1 MTVTETAEHD
11 GESEKNGGGS
21 VSEDDKNILTS
32 YIQEVEERFHSKQ
45 ELRSANQNAVNTR
58 PSESYFSK
66 LDSSL
71 KKNTAFVKKI
81 KNFSATQLETYLKDM
96 SGLNLSKYISEIA
109 AAIVDAKLKMTDVA
123 AAVKMCSI
131 LHQTYADFSQHLF
144 ENWQKTL
151 SFKVG
156 EKIPNPSKLRV
167 DLRFYAELV
176 QASVFNNKNAFT
188 LLGNVITTLVN
199 MDKDEHYNCSIILSF
214 CKHCGEDYAGLVPRK
229 MKELSEKLEK
239 SIPKSTFLPPE
250 KQQNVRTL
258 LRDYY
263 MSLSKHLV
271 KDHQEIQN
279 FEKQNI
285 RILQTKGELSQE
297 RKDKLESLHSAYDK
311 LLTSTQSFA
320 EILDEDMPTL
330 KNQTVMKNDESM
342 IVTGAG
348 PDLDESALAN
358 IENVWCDIETQ
369 RFYCELPELQ
379 AFLPTSFINKQS
391 PPPADSVTEEVL
403 DSEIPTEELED
414 DEQIEEVAAVPEDE
428 PEDATTTNASNK
440 IVLEAFLNSLPNC
453 VNREMIDNAA
463 IDFLVTLNNKHNRK
477 KLVRALFGVNRTR
490 LDLLPFYARFV
501 AILRPALPE
510 VGNELCQM
518 LRQDFKYH
526 VRKKDQ
532 INIESK
538 IKVVRFIG
546 ELVKFELYSK
556 IEALY
561 CLKVL
566 LFDFSHHHIE
576 MACNLLEVCGRFL
589 YCSPDS
595 HQRTKVY
602 LEQMMRKK
610 AVMALDSRYVTQIE
624 NAYYYVNPPDVTIT
638 KKERP
643 IMHQFIRKLLFQD
656 LQKNNTDKIMR
667 LIRKVDWSTEEISA
681 YSIKCLSSAHNV
693 KYFNIR
699 CLANLLAGL
708 VTYQEEVGTR
718 VVDSVLED
726 IRLGMEVNLPKYNQR
741 RVAQVKYLGELY
753 NYRMVESADIFKVLY
768 SLITF
773 GVSMDPNV
781 PSPLDPPNHLFR
793 IRLAC
798 VLLETCGT
806 YFSSGSSKRRL
817 DYYLIFLQAYYWF
830 KRDLWKDSFP
840 PTLEHIFKDTLTSLR
855 PKIKLCQSF
864 EETQTELNNIRV
876 TLGIDKLTEDLNE
889 HKVEED
895 GLETIAETDTEEQGE
910 DEVSE
915 GVTAPITDDTATED
929 ETVDHTQGSDD
940 EVDVLT
946 GEPETSEAEQ
956 EQVSESLAIP
966 SGPRKVDCPEDE
978 EFLSALDKM
987 VSENIQERMREPVKA
1002 GNVDISV
1009 PVVLKSNK
1017 KTYEQLQD
1025 SPETDRNKIGFV
1037 LMVRKGNKQQY
1048 KNFDA
1053 DINSELAQNLRDQ
1066 ELAQKEEKERVKR
1079 LTLNITERFEEE
1091 DYQDMIQQQNRPV
1104 TQNLNRERKK
1114 YQHPKGAPDAD
1125 LIFGPKRVR

>member
-58 PSESYFSK
+58 PSESYFTK

-279 FEKQNI
+279 FEKQNM

>member
-1 MTVTETAEHD
+1 
-11 GESEKNGGGS
+11 
-21 VSEDDKNILTS
+21 
-32 YIQEVEERFHSKQ
+32 
-45 ELRSANQNAVNTR
+45 
-58 PSESYFSK
+58 
-66 LDSSL
+66 
-71 KKNTAFVKKI
+71 
-81 KNFSATQLETYLKDM
+81 
-96 SGLNLSKYISEIA
+96 
-109 AAIVDAKLKMTDVA
+109 
-123 AAVKMCSI
+123 
-131 LHQTYADFSQHLF
+131 
-144 ENWQKTL
+144 
-151 SFKVG
+151 
-156 EKIPNPSKLRV
+156 
-167 DLRFYAELV
+167 
-176 QASVFNNKNAFT
+176 
-188 LLGNVITTLVN
+188 
-199 MDKDEHYNCSIILSF
+199 
-214 CKHCGEDYAGLVPRK
+214 
-229 MKELSEKLEK
+229 
-239 SIPKSTFLPPE
+239 
-250 KQQNVRTL
+250 
-258 LRDYY
+258 
-263 MSLSKHLV
+263 
-271 KDHQEIQN
+271 
-279 FEKQNI
+279 
-285 RILQTKGELSQE
+285 
-297 RKDKLESLHSAYDK
+297 
-311 LLTSTQSFA
+311 
-320 EILDEDMPTL
+320 
-330 KNQTVMKNDESM
+330 
-342 IVTGAG
+342 
-348 PDLDESALAN
+348 
-358 IENVWCDIETQ
+358 
-369 RFYCELPELQ
+369 
-379 AFLPTSFINKQS
+379 
-391 PPPADSVTEEVL
+391 
-403 DSEIPTEELED
+403 
-414 DEQIEEVAAVPEDE
+414 
-428 PEDATTTNASNK
+428 
-440 IVLEAFLNSLPNC
+440 
-453 VNREMIDNAA
+453 
-463 IDFLVTLNNKHNRK
+463 
-477 KLVRALFGVNRTR
+477 
-490 LDLLPFYARFV
+490 
-501 AILRPALPE
+501 
-510 VGNELCQM
+510 M

>member
-32 YIQEVEERFHSKQ
+32 YIQEVEERFQSKQ
-45 ELRSANQNAVNTR
+45 ELRTANQNAVNTR
-58 PSESYFSK
+58 PSESYFTK

-279 FEKQNI
+279 FEKQNM

>member
-1 MTVTETAEHD
+1 MTVTESSEHD
-11 GESEKNGGGS
+11 GEKDENSAATANEDEKN
-21 VSEDDKNILTS
+21 NLTS
-32 YIQEVEERFHSKQ
+32 YIQEVEERLHSKH
-45 ELRSANQNAVNTR
+45 ELRTANQNAPNTR
-58 PSESYFSK
+58 PSESHFSK

-81 KNFSATQLETYLKDM
+81 KNFTANQVEAYLKDM
-96 SGLNLSKYISEIA
+96 AGLNLSKYISEIA

-123 AAVKMCSI
+123 AALKMCSI

-151 SFKVG
+151 AFKVG

-176 QASVFNNKNAFT
+176 QAGLFSNKNAFT

-214 CKHCGEDYAGLVPRK
+214 CKHCGEDYAGLIPRK
-229 MKELSEKLEK
+229 MRELSEKFATP
-239 SIPKSTFLPPE
+239 IPKSTFLPPE

-258 LRDYY
+258 LKDYY
-263 MSLSKHLV
+263 VSLSKHLV

-279 FEKQNI
+279 FEKQNM

-297 RKDKLESLHSAYDK
+297 RKEKLESLQSAYEK
-311 LLTSTQSFA
+311 LYTSTQSFA

-330 KNQTVMKNDESM
+330 KSQTILKSDESM

-348 PDLDESALAN
+348 PDLDENALAN

-379 AFLPTSFINKQS
+379 AFLPTSFINKQA
-391 PPPADSVTEEVL
+391 PPPAESVTEEVL

-414 DEQIEEVAAVPEDE
+414 DEQIDEAPVPAEDDA
-428 PEDATTTNASNK
+428 EDAATTNASNK
-440 IVLEAFLNSLPNC
+440 IVLEAFLNNLPNC

-546 ELVKFELYSK
+546 ELVKFKLYSK

-566 LFDFSHHHIE
+566 LYDFSHHHIE

-595 HQRTKVY
+595 HQRTRVY

-643 IMHQFIRKLLFQD
+643 VMHQFIRKLLFQD

-667 LIRKVDWSTEEISA
+667 LIRKLDWSNEEVSSYA
-681 YSIKCLSSAHNV
+681 IKCLSSAHNV

-726 IRLGMEVNLPKYNQR
+726 IRLGMEVNLPKFNQR

-817 DYYLIFLQAYYWF
+817 DYYLVFLQAYYWF
-830 KRDLWKDSFP
+830 KRDLWKDAFP

-876 TLGIDKLTEDLNE
+876 TLGIDKLTGELSENKID
-889 HKVEED
+889 ED

-940 EVDVLT
+940 E

-966 SGPRKVDCPEDE
+966 SGPRKVECPEDE
-978 EFLSALDKM
+978 DFRNALDKM

-1025 SPETDRNKIGFV
+1025 TPETERNKIGFV
-1037 LMVRKGNKQQY
+1037 LMVRKGNKLQY
-1048 KNFDA
+1048 KNFEA

-1091 DYQDMIQQQNRPV
+1091 DYQDMMQQQNRPV

>member
-1 MTVTETAEHD
+1 MTVTESSEHD
-11 GESEKNGGGS
+11 GEKDENSAEAPN
-21 VSEDDKNILTS
+21 ENDINILTS
-32 YIQEVEERFHSKQ
+32 YIQEVEERFVSKR
-45 ELRSANQNAVNTR
+45 ELRSANQNAANAR
-58 PSESYFSK
+58 PSESHFSK

-81 KNFSATQLETYLKDM
+81 KNFTANQVDTYLKDM
-96 SGLNLSKYISEIA
+96 TGLNLSKYISEIA

-123 AAVKMCSI
+123 AAVKMCSV

-151 SFKVG
+151 AFKVG

-176 QASVFNNKNAFT
+176 QAGVFNNKNAFT
-188 LLGNVITTLVN
+188 LLGTVITTLVN

-229 MKELSEKLEK
+229 MRELSEKFDIP
-239 SIPKSTFLPPE
+239 IPKSTFLPPE
-250 KQQNVRTL
+250 KQQNVRSL

-263 MSLSKHLV
+263 ISLSKHLV

-279 FEKQNI
+279 FEKQNM

-297 RKDKLESLHSAYDK
+297 RKDKLESLQTSYDK
-311 LLTSTQSFA
+311 LLASTQSFA

-330 KNQTVMKNDESM
+330 KNQTIMKNDESM

-348 PDLDESALAN
+348 PDLDEAALAN

-379 AFLPTSFINKQS
+379 AFLPTSYINKQT
-391 PPPADSVTEEVL
+391 PPPEESVTEEVL

-414 DEQIEEVAAVPEDE
+414 DEKAEEASVPAEDE
-428 PEDATTTNASNK
+428 PEDSATTNASNK
-440 IVLEAFLNSLPNC
+440 ILLEAFFNNLPNC

-463 IDFLVTLNNKHNRK
+463 IDFLVTLNSKHNRK

-546 ELVKFELYSK
+546 ELVKFKLYSK

-566 LFDFSHHHIE
+566 LYDFSHHHIE

-595 HQRTKVY
+595 HQRTRVY

-624 NAYYYVNPPDVTIT
+624 NAYYYVNPPEVTIT

-667 LIRKVDWSTEEISA
+667 LIRKLDWSSQDVSA
-681 YSIKCLSSAHNV
+681 YAIKCLSSAHNV

-817 DYYLIFLQAYYWF
+817 DYYLIFLQSYYWF
-830 KRDLWKDSFP
+830 KRDLWKDAFP
-840 PTLEHIFKDTLTSLR
+840 PTLEHIFKDTLTTLR
-855 PKIKLCQSF
+855 PKIKLCQSY

-876 TLGIDKLTEDLNE
+876 TLGFDKITGDSNE
-889 HKVEED
+889 NKVEED

-915 GVTAPITDDTATED
+915 VTAPITDDTATED

-940 EVDVLT
+940 E
-946 GEPETSEAEQ
+946 GEPDGSEAEQ

-966 SGPRKVDCPEDE
+966 SGPRKVECPEDE
-978 EFLSALDKM
+978 EFLNALDKM

-1025 SPETDRNKIGFV
+1025 APETECNKIGFV

-1048 KNFDA
+1048 KNFEA

-1091 DYQDMIQQQNRPV
+1091 DYQDMMQQQNRPV

>member
-1 MTVTETAEHD
+1 MTVTESSEHD
-11 GESEKNGGGS
+11 GEKDENSAEAP
-21 VSEDDKNILTS
+21 SEDDKNVLTS
-32 YIQEVEERFHSKQ
+32 YIQEVEERFVCKQ
-45 ELRSANQNAVNTR
+45 ELRSANQNAANTR
-58 PSESYFSK
+58 PSESHFSK

-81 KNFSATQLETYLKDM
+81 KNFSANQVDTYLKDM
-96 SGLNLSKYISEIA
+96 TGLNLSKYISEIA
-109 AAIVDAKLKMTDVA
+109 AAIVDAKLKMTDVG
-123 AAVKMCSI
+123 AAVKMCSV

-151 SFKVG
+151 AFKVG

-176 QASVFNNKNAFT
+176 QAGVFSNKNAFT
-188 LLGNVITTLVN
+188 LLGTVITTLVN

-229 MKELSEKLEK
+229 MRELSEKFDIP
-239 SIPKSTFLPPE
+239 IPKSTFLPPE

-263 MSLSKHLV
+263 VSLSKHLV

-279 FEKQNI
+279 FEKQNM

-297 RKDKLESLHSAYDK
+297 RKDKLEALQTSYDK
-311 LLTSTQSFA
+311 LLASTQSFA

-330 KNQTVMKNDESM
+330 KNQTLMKNDESM

-348 PDLDESALAN
+348 PDLDEAALAN

-379 AFLPTSFINKQS
+379 AFLPTSYINKQA
-391 PPPADSVTEEVL
+391 PPPEESVTEEVL

-414 DEQIEEVAAVPEDE
+414 DEKAEEAPVAAEDE
-428 PEDATTTNASNK
+428 PEDSATTNASNK
-440 IVLEAFLNSLPNC
+440 ILLEAFFNNLPNC

-546 ELVKFELYSK
+546 ELVKFKLYSK

-566 LFDFSHHHIE
+566 LYDFSHHHIE

-595 HQRTKVY
+595 HQRTRVY

-624 NAYYYVNPPDVTIT
+624 NAYYYVNPPEVTIT

-667 LIRKVDWSTEEISA
+667 LIRKLDWGNEDVSA
-681 YSIKCLSSAHNV
+681 YAIKCLSSAHNV

-773 GVSMDPNV
+773 GVSMDPNI

-817 DYYLIFLQAYYWF
+817 DYYLIFLQSYYWF
-830 KRDLWKDSFP
+830 KRDLWKDAFP
-840 PTLEHIFKDTLTSLR
+840 PTLEHIFKDTLTTLR
-855 PKIKLCQSF
+855 PKIKLCQSY

-876 TLGIDKLTEDLNE
+876 TLGFDKITGDLNE
-889 HKVEED
+889 NKVEED
-895 GLETIAETDTEEQGE
+895 GLETIAETDTEEQ

-915 GVTAPITDDTATED
+915 VTAPITDDTATED

-940 EVDVLT
+940 E
-946 GEPETSEAEQ
+946 GEPDVSEAEQ

-966 SGPRKVDCPEDE
+966 SGPRKVECPEDE
-978 EFLSALDKM
+978 DFLNALDKM

-1025 SPETDRNKIGFV
+1025 APETEPNKIGFV

-1048 KNFDA
+1048 KNFEA

-1091 DYQDMIQQQNRPV
+1091 DYQDMMQQQNRPV

>member
-1 MTVTETAEHD
+1 
-11 GESEKNGGGS
+11 
-21 VSEDDKNILTS
+21 
-32 YIQEVEERFHSKQ
+32 
-45 ELRSANQNAVNTR
+45 
-58 PSESYFSK
+58 
-66 LDSSL
+66 
-71 KKNTAFVKKI
+71 
-81 KNFSATQLETYLKDM
+81 
-96 SGLNLSKYISEIA
+96 
-109 AAIVDAKLKMTDVA
+109 
-123 AAVKMCSI
+123 
-131 LHQTYADFSQHLF
+131 LF
-144 ENWQKTL
+144 L
-151 SFKVG
+151 
-156 EKIPNPSKLRV
+156 
-167 DLRFYAELV
+167 
-176 QASVFNNKNAFT
+176 
-188 LLGNVITTLVN
+188 
-199 MDKDEHYNCSIILSF
+199 
-214 CKHCGEDYAGLVPRK
+214 
-229 MKELSEKLEK
+229 
-239 SIPKSTFLPPE
+239 
-250 KQQNVRTL
+250 
-258 LRDYY
+258 
-263 MSLSKHLV
+263 
-271 KDHQEIQN
+271 
-279 FEKQNI
+279 
-285 RILQTKGELSQE
+285 
-297 RKDKLESLHSAYDK
+297 
-311 LLTSTQSFA
+311 
-320 EILDEDMPTL
+320 
-330 KNQTVMKNDESM
+330 
-342 IVTGAG
+342 
-348 PDLDESALAN
+348 
-358 IENVWCDIETQ
+358 
-369 RFYCELPELQ
+369 
-379 AFLPTSFINKQS
+379 
-391 PPPADSVTEEVL
+391 
-403 DSEIPTEELED
+403 
-414 DEQIEEVAAVPEDE
+414 EQIEEVAAVPEDE

>member
-1 MTVTETAEHD
+1 
-11 GESEKNGGGS
+11 
-21 VSEDDKNILTS
+21 
-32 YIQEVEERFHSKQ
+32 
-45 ELRSANQNAVNTR
+45 
-58 PSESYFSK
+58 
-66 LDSSL
+66 
-71 KKNTAFVKKI
+71 
-81 KNFSATQLETYLKDM
+81 
-96 SGLNLSKYISEIA
+96 
-109 AAIVDAKLKMTDVA
+109 
-123 AAVKMCSI
+123 
-131 LHQTYADFSQHLF
+131 
-144 ENWQKTL
+144 
-151 SFKVG
+151 
-156 EKIPNPSKLRV
+156 
-167 DLRFYAELV
+167 
-176 QASVFNNKNAFT
+176 
-188 LLGNVITTLVN
+188 
-199 MDKDEHYNCSIILSF
+199 
-214 CKHCGEDYAGLVPRK
+214 
-229 MKELSEKLEK
+229 
-239 SIPKSTFLPPE
+239 
-250 KQQNVRTL
+250 
-258 LRDYY
+258 
-263 MSLSKHLV
+263 
-271 KDHQEIQN
+271 
-279 FEKQNI
+279 
-285 RILQTKGELSQE
+285 
-297 RKDKLESLHSAYDK
+297 
-311 LLTSTQSFA
+311 
-320 EILDEDMPTL
+320 
-330 KNQTVMKNDESM
+330 M

-915 GVTAPITDDTATED
+915 GVTAPINDDTATED

>member
-1 MTVTETAEHD
+1 MTVTESSEHD
-11 GESEKNGGGS
+11 GEKDENNSETS
-21 VSEDDKNILTS
+21 SEDEKNILTS
-32 YIQEVEERFHSKQ
+32 YIQEVEDRFITKQ
-45 ELRSANQNAVNTR
+45 ELRNTNQNAPNTR
-58 PSESYFSK
+58 PNESYFSK

-81 KNFSATQLETYLKDM
+81 KNFTATQVEAYLKDM
-96 SGLNLSKYISEIA
+96 TGLNLSKYISEIA

-144 ENWQKTL
+144 ENWQKAL

-176 QASVFNNKNAFT
+176 QASLFNNKHAFT

-214 CKHCGEDYAGLVPRK
+214 CKHCGEDYAGLIPRK
-229 MKELSEKLEK
+229 MRELSEKYEMP
-239 SIPKSTFLPPE
+239 IPKSTLLLPE
-250 KQQNVRTL
+250 KQQNVRAL

-263 MSLSKHLV
+263 ISLSKHLV

-279 FEKQNI
+279 FEKQNM

-297 RKDKLESLHSAYDK
+297 RKDKLESLQSAYDK

-330 KNQTVMKNDESM
+330 KAQTYMKNDESM

-348 PDLDESALAN
+348 PDLDEAALAN

-391 PPPADSVTEEVL
+391 PPPAESVTEEVL
-403 DSEIPTEELED
+403 DSELPTEELED
-414 DEQIEEVAAVPEDE
+414 DEQIDEAPAAPEDE
-428 PEDATTTNASNK
+428 AEDSATTNASNK
-440 IVLEAFLNSLPNC
+440 IVLEAFLNNLPNC

-510 VGNELCQM
+510 VGNELSQM

-546 ELVKFELYSK
+546 ELVKFKLYSK

-566 LFDFSHHHIE
+566 LYDFSHHHIE

-595 HQRTKVY
+595 HQRTRVY

-667 LIRKVDWSTEEISA
+667 LIRKLEWGSEEVSA
-681 YSIKCLSSAHNV
+681 YAIKCLSSAHNV
-693 KYFNIR
+693 KYFNI
-699 CLANLLAGL
+699 
-708 VTYQEEVGTR
+708 
-718 VVDSVLED
+718 
-726 IRLGMEVNLPKYNQR
+726 
-741 RVAQVKYLGELY
+741 
-753 NYRMVESADIFKVLY
+753 
-768 SLITF
+768 
-773 GVSMDPNV
+773 
-781 PSPLDPPNHLFR
+781 
-793 IRLAC
+793 
-798 VLLETCGT
+798 
-806 YFSSGSSKRRL
+806 
-817 DYYLIFLQAYYWF
+817 
-830 KRDLWKDSFP
+830 
-840 PTLEHIFKDTLTSLR
+840 
-855 PKIKLCQSF
+855 
-864 EETQTELNNIRV
+864 
-876 TLGIDKLTEDLNE
+876 
-889 HKVEED
+889 
-895 GLETIAETDTEEQGE
+895 
-910 DEVSE
+910 
-915 GVTAPITDDTATED
+915 
-929 ETVDHTQGSDD
+929 
-940 EVDVLT
+940 
-946 GEPETSEAEQ
+946 
-956 EQVSESLAIP
+956 
-966 SGPRKVDCPEDE
+966 
-978 EFLSALDKM
+978 
-987 VSENIQERMREPVKA
+987 
-1002 GNVDISV
+1002 
-1009 PVVLKSNK
+1009 
-1017 KTYEQLQD
+1017 
-1025 SPETDRNKIGFV
+1025 
-1037 LMVRKGNKQQY
+1037 
-1048 KNFDA
+1048 
-1053 DINSELAQNLRDQ
+1053 
-1066 ELAQKEEKERVKR
+1066 
-1079 LTLNITERFEEE
+1079 
-1091 DYQDMIQQQNRPV
+1091 
-1104 TQNLNRERKK
+1104 
-1114 YQHPKGAPDAD
+1114 
-1125 LIFGPKRVR
+1125 

>member
-32 YIQEVEERFHSKQ
+32 YIQEVEERFQSKQ
-45 ELRSANQNAVNTR
+45 ELRTANQNAVNTR
-58 PSESYFSK
+58 PSESYFTK

-279 FEKQNI
+279 FEKQNM

-940 EVDVLT
+940 EGSADRVLDHIL
-946 GEPETSEAEQ
+946 
-956 EQVSESLAIP
+956 VST
-966 SGPRKVDCPEDE
+966 
-978 EFLSALDKM
+978 
-987 VSENIQERMREPVKA
+987 
-1002 GNVDISV
+1002 
-1009 PVVLKSNK
+1009 NK
-1017 KTYEQLQD
+1017 NQ
-1025 SPETDRNKIGFV
+1025 S
-1037 LMVRKGNKQQY
+1037 
-1048 KNFDA
+1048 
-1053 DINSELAQNLRDQ
+1053 
-1066 ELAQKEEKERVKR
+1066 
-1079 LTLNITERFEEE
+1079 
-1091 DYQDMIQQQNRPV
+1091 
-1104 TQNLNRERKK
+1104 
-1114 YQHPKGAPDAD
+1114 
-1125 LIFGPKRVR
+1125 